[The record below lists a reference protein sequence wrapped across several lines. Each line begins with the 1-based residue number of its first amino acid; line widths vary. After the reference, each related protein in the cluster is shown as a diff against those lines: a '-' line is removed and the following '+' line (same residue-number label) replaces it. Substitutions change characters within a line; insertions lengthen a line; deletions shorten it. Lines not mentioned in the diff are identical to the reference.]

1 MTYPSLTEMRAA
13 EIRMLAPQ
21 AAQGAFPSACS
32 WEQPCRDTACQC
44 GAQRSAV
51 LVLPAPGAQ
60 GGHCHSHRHSGKD
73 FPFSAF
79 RA

>member
-13 EIRMLAPQ
+13 GIRMLAPQ

-44 GAQRSAV
+44 GAQRSAGAACSRGSGRA
-51 LVLPAPGAQ
+51 LP
-60 GGHCHSHRHSGKD
+60 
-73 FPFSAF
+73 
-79 RA
+79 